1 MRLSV
6 LDQSPIR
13 KGGTARD
20 AVLETIALAKES
32 ERLGF
37 HRFWMAEHHNTTSFA
52 GSTPEVLMA
61 RVGAETQRIRLGSGG
76 IMLPHYSPLKV
87 AENFRMLETL
97 YPGRI
102 DLAIGRA
109 PGADGRTAVALQS
122 GPKAYD
128 IGVFPQQAEMLRHYL
143 EESAGLAQWP
153 DDHPFRQVHAS
164 PRGPGLPEMWMLA
177 SSVNGALYA
186 AELGMPLAFAQFI
199 SPDDSGP
206 EAAAVYRNSFK
217 PRQDVEQPRV
227 ALAVFALAAETEG
240 EAERLCA
247 TRNLWVMQLLRNQ
260 AGPFP
265 SPEEA
270 QAYPY
275 TPQDRVMLRAIAAR
289 GVTGTPEKVKAG
301 LEKMAA
307 AYGADEVVVLTIT
320 YDFAARLRS
329 YALIA
334 EAFGMAASPHALRA
348 TR

>member
-1 MRLSV
+1 MQVSV

-13 KGGTARD
+13 KGGSARE
-20 AVLETIALAKES
+20 AVLETIELAKAA

-61 RVGAETQRIRLGSGG
+61 RVGAETQRIRIGSGG

-128 IGVFPQQAEMLRHYL
+128 IGVYPQQAEMLRHYL
-143 EESAGLAQWP
+143 EESVGLAQWP
-153 DDHPFRQVHAS
+153 EDHPFRQVHAS

-177 SSVNGALYA
+177 SSMNGALYA

-217 PRQDVEQPRV
+217 PRHDGEQPRV
-227 ALAVFALAAETEG
+227 ALAVFALAAETED

-270 QAYPY
+270 QAHPY

-307 AYGADEVVVLTIT
+307 AYGADEVIVLTIT
-320 YDFAARLRS
+320 YDFVARLRS
-329 YALIA
+329 YELLA
-334 EAFGMAASPHALRA
+334 EAFSL
-348 TR
+348 

>member
-13 KGGTARD
+13 KGGTARE
-20 AVLETIALAKES
+20 AVLETIALAKEA

-37 HRFWMAEHHNTTSFA
+37 QRFWLAEHHNTTSFA
-52 GSTPEVLMA
+52 GSTPEVLLA
-61 RVGAETQRIRLGSGG
+61 RVGAETTRIRIGSGG

-109 PGADGRTAVALQS
+109 PGADGRTAVALQA
-122 GPKAYD
+122 GPQAYD
-128 IGVFPQQAEMLRHYL
+128 VGVFPQQADLLRHYL

-153 DDHPFRQVHAS
+153 ENHPYRSVHAS

-177 SSVNGALYA
+177 SSLNGAVYA
-186 AELGMPLAFAQFI
+186 AELGLPLAFAQFI

-206 EAAAVYRNSFK
+206 EAAALYRKRFR
-217 PRQDVEQPRV
+217 PRDERDAPRV
-227 ALAVFALAAETEG
+227 ALAVFALAAETED

-265 SPEEA
+265 SPAEA
-270 QAYPY
+270 LAYPY
-275 TPQDRVMLRAIAAR
+275 TAEDRVMLRAIAAR
-289 GVTGTPEKVKAG
+289 GVTGTPVSVKAG
-301 LEKMAA
+301 LERMAT
-307 AYGADEVVVLTIT
+307 AYGAEDVFVLTIT
-320 YDFAARLRS
+320 HDFAARLRS
-329 YALIA
+329 YALLA
-334 EAFGMAASPHALRA
+334 QVFGL
-348 TR
+348 

>member
-1 MRLSV
+1 MRVSV

-13 KGGTARD
+13 KGGTARE
-20 AVLETIALAKES
+20 AVLETIELAKAA

-61 RVGAETQRIRLGSGG
+61 RVGAETSRIRIGSGG
-76 IMLPHYSPLKV
+76 IMLPHYSPLTV

-97 YPGRI
+97 HPGRI

-109 PGADGRTAVALQS
+109 PGADGRTSVALQS

-153 DDHPFRQVHAS
+153 EDHPFRQVHAS

-177 SSVNGALYA
+177 SSMNGALYA

-206 EAAAVYRNSFK
+206 EAAAVYRDSFK
-217 PRQDVEQPRV
+217 PRQPSEEPRV
-227 ALAVFALAAETEG
+227 ALAVFALAAETEE

-270 QAYPY
+270 LAYPY

-289 GVTGTPEKVKAG
+289 GVTGTPDRVKAG

-307 AYGADEVVVLTIT
+307 AYGAEEVVVLTIT
-320 YDFAARLRS
+320 HSFEARLRS
-329 YALIA
+329 YELLA
-334 EAFGMAASPHALRA
+334 EAFAL
-348 TR
+348 

>member
-13 KGGTARD
+13 QGGTARE
-20 AVLETIALAKES
+20 AVQETIQLAKES
-32 ERLGF
+32 ERLGY

-61 RVGAETQRIRLGSGG
+61 RVGAETSRIRIGSGG

-153 DDHPFRQVHAS
+153 DDHPFRHVHAS
-164 PRGPGLPEMWMLA
+164 PRGPGLPQMWMLA
-177 SSVNGALYA
+177 STLNGAVYA
-186 AELGMPLAFAQFI
+186 AELGLPLAFAQFI
-199 SPDDSGP
+199 SPDDGGAQ
-206 EAAAVYRNSFK
+206 AAALYRSRFK
-217 PRQDVEQPRV
+217 PRQPGDAPHV
-227 ALAVFALAAETEG
+227 AVAVFALAAETEE

-270 QAYPY
+270 LAYPY
-275 TPQDRVMLRAIAAR
+275 TPEDRILLRAIAAR
-289 GVTGTPEKVKAG
+289 GVTGTAPEVREG

-307 AYGADEVVVLTIT
+307 AYAAEEVIVLTIT
-320 YDFAARLRS
+320 HDFAARLRS

-334 EAFGMAASPHALRA
+334 QAFGLASLPHAAHA

>member
-153 DDHPFRQVHAS
+153 DDHPFGQVHAS

-177 SSVNGALYA
+177 SSMNGALYA

-217 PRQDVEQPRV
+217 PRQDGEQPRV
-227 ALAVFALAAETEG
+227 ALAVFALAAETED

-334 EAFGMAASPHALRA
+334 EAFGMAASPHVLRA

>member
-1 MRLSV
+1 MKVSV

-13 KGGTARD
+13 RGGTARD
-20 AVLETIALAKES
+20 AVLETIELAKAS

-61 RVGAETQRIRLGSGG
+61 RVGAETSRIRIGSGG

-109 PGADGRTAVALQS
+109 PGADGRTSVALQS

-153 DDHPFRQVHAS
+153 EDHPFRHVHAS

-177 SSVNGALYA
+177 SSMNGALYA

-217 PRQDVEQPRV
+217 PRQPGEEPRV
-227 ALAVFALAAETEG
+227 ALAVFALAAETEE

-270 QAYPY
+270 LAYPY

-289 GVTGTPEKVKAG
+289 GVTGTPDRVRAG
-301 LEKMAA
+301 LERMASE
-307 AYGADEVVVLTIT
+307 YEADEVFVLTIT
-320 YDFAARLRS
+320 HDFAARVRS
-329 YALIA
+329 YQLIA
-334 EAFGMAASPHALRA
+334 KAFELGH
-348 TR
+348 

>member
-13 KGGTARD
+13 KGGNARD
-20 AVLETIALAKES
+20 AVLETIELARTS
-32 ERLGF
+32 ERLGY

-61 RVGAETQRIRLGSGG
+61 RVGAETSRIRIGSGG

-109 PGADGRTAVALQS
+109 PGADGRTAIALQS

-143 EESAGLAQWP
+143 EEAAGLAQWP
-153 DDHPFRQVHAS
+153 DDHPFRHVHAS
-164 PRGPGLPEMWMLA
+164 PRGPGLPQMWMLA
-177 SSVNGALYA
+177 STLNGAVYA
-186 AELGMPLAFAQFI
+186 AELGLPLAFAQFI
-199 SPDDSGP
+199 SPDDGGP
-206 EAAAVYRNSFK
+206 QAAALYRSRFK
-217 PRQDVEQPRV
+217 PRQPGDTPHV
-227 ALAVFALAAETEG
+227 AVAVFALAAETEE
-240 EAERLCA
+240 EARRLCT
-247 TRNLWVMQLLRNQ
+247 TRNLWVLQLLRNQ

-265 SPEEA
+265 SPDEA
-270 QAYPY
+270 LAYPC
-275 TPQDRVMLRAIAAR
+275 TPEDRVLLRAIAAR
-289 GVTGTPEKVKAG
+289 GVTGTATEVREG
-301 LEKMAA
+301 LESMAT
-307 AYGADEVVVLTIT
+307 AYDAEEMIVLTIT
-320 YDFAARLRS
+320 HDFPARLRS

-334 EAFGMAASPHALRA
+334 EAFGLASLPHAVHA

>member
-1 MRLSV
+1 MRVSV

-13 KGGTARD
+13 KGGTARE
-20 AVLETIALAKES
+20 AVLETIELAKAA

-61 RVGAETQRIRLGSGG
+61 RVGAETSRIRIGSGG

-97 YPGRI
+97 YSGRI

-109 PGADGRTAVALQS
+109 PGADGRTSVALQS

-153 DDHPFRQVHAS
+153 EDHPFRHVHAS

-177 SSVNGALYA
+177 SSMNGALYA

-217 PRQDVEQPRV
+217 PRQPGEEPRV
-227 ALAVFALAAETEG
+227 ALAVFALAAETEE

-270 QAYPY
+270 LAYPY

-289 GVTGTPEKVKAG
+289 GVTGTPERVRAG
-301 LEKMAA
+301 LERMASE
-307 AYGADEVVVLTIT
+307 YEADEVFVLTIT
-320 YDFAARLRS
+320 HDFAARVRS
-329 YALIA
+329 YQLIA
-334 EAFGMAASPHALRA
+334 KAFELGH
-348 TR
+348 